1 MDRWANG
8 RADDWA
14 RGENSTWHG
23 DVPRNAALRP
33 GVTGPP
39 RQACTTAHGEA
50 RCARSRC
57 DVRERGRR
65 RGVLKQLAV
74 AMFD

>member
-33 GVTGPP
+33 GSRARLGRRV
-39 RQACTTAHGEA
+39 RRRTARRGA
-50 RCARSRC
+50 
-57 DVRERGRR
+57 RGRAVMCESAA
-65 RGVLKQLAV
+65 GVAV
-74 AMFD
+74 C